1 MHPMC
6 ETNRNILSYHENHL
20 SNLQDN
26 KSKIQNLRIK
36 LSSLRNQLKQT
47 HDIFTRLNLD
57 EQIYVIEENIKQ
69 MEEHTPNDYLLQVSN
84 ILRAYSKQVIPMTS
98 TKDNNNT
105 SATDINSYVEKKITN
120 NRGQLFN
127 QYLSLVTNA
136 SYTPQ
141 IIDKHDD
148 NVCKEC
154 DSTVYITTNE
164 SSIICPNCGYID
176 TYFQPNSNGLT
187 YEQEINTNLNVHF
200 AYKRINHLRELLSQL
215 QAKETSGIPEDVL
228 DKIRGEFKK
237 ARIKNLSEITEI
249 KIKSYL
255 KKLGLNKY
263 YENTRQITNILNGKP
278 PPVISN
284 ELYEQFIIMFTDIQ
298 EPFERVCPKTR
309 KNFFSYNYVLY
320 KFCELLDEHDVK
332 QVFPLLKSRE
342 KLYQQDCIWKD
353 ICAIMNWK
361 FIKSV

>member
-1 MHPMC
+1 MSEH
-6 ETNRNILSYHENHL
+6 NRNLISYHEEHL
-20 SNLQDN
+20 SKLCNN
-26 KSKIQNLRIK
+26 KSDIFKLRVK
-36 LSSLRNQLKQT
+36 LLSLQKQLKQT
-47 HDIFTRLNLD
+47 HDVFTRLNID
-57 EQIYVIEENIKQ
+57 EQIYDIETKIKRL
-69 MEEHTPNDYLLQVSN
+69 EEQTPNEYLLQVSN
-84 ILRAYSKQVIPMTS
+84 ILRAYSEQVAPVAS
-98 TKDNNNT
+98 TKDNNA
-105 SATDINSYVEKKITN
+105 SATDINSYVEKKITS

-127 QYLSLVTNA
+127 QYLSIVTNT
-136 SYTPQ
+136 SYIQPITNE
-141 IIDKHDD
+141 DD
-148 NVCKEC
+148 DTVCKEC
-154 DSTVYITTNE
+154 NHVVYITTNE
-164 SSIICPNCGYID
+164 SSIICPNCGHID
-176 TYFQPNSNGLT
+176 IYFQPNSNGLT

-237 ARIKNLSEITEI
+237 ARIKNLSEITET